1 MPISN
6 LLAGLVAYAV
16 SVALSLLLVFATYRL
31 NTLLTSRIDEERLLL
46 AGHRSIAISL
56 GAVVLCQALLLRHAV
71 FPTMAVVRDLFVKP
85 VSLGTAA
92 WVLGHCLL
100 FFLIIGLLA
109 VGSVVMAV
117 WLFSKM
123 TRSIP
128 EQEEIVKDNL
138 AVAILFA
145 FVLLAITAI
154 LNEGLEDLARSI
166 IPYAE
171 SGLLQIR

>member
-1 MPISN
+1 M
-6 LLAGLVAYAV
+6 
-16 SVALSLLLVFATYRL
+16 
-31 NTLLTSRIDEERLLL
+31 
-46 AGHRSIAISL
+46 SL
-56 GAVVLCQALLLRHAV
+56 GRNRPLAFPIFKTRLFVSGAPAYQVEG
-71 FPTMAVVRDLFVKP
+71 PTMAVVRDLFVKP
-85 VSLGTAA
+85 VSLATAL